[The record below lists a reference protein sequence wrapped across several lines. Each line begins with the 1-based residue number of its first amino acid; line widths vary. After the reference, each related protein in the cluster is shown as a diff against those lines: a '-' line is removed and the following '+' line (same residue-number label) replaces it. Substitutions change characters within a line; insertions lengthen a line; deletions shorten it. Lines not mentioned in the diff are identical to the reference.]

1 MEEQI
6 HDSNNSLKFTSW
18 VTIMKQRERER
29 EEGREKEWQKLFEIS
44 IPASSEM
51 VTHLFQQGDTPNLS
65 QTVLQ
70 TGVGGKYSN
79 TWS

>member
-18 VTIMKQRERER
+18 VTIMKQRER
-29 EEGREKEWQKLFEIS
+29 EWQKLFEIS